1 MDASLHS
8 GSCKSCFWVKIDTLD
23 IKKLLM
29 FSEEGSPLQ
38 SELKSQL
45 HCTMRDGWLVD
56 MKHFS
61 IGFLFPN

>member
-8 GSCKSCFWVKIDTLD
+8 GSCKSCLWVKIDTLD

-38 SELKSQL
+38 SELNSQL
-45 HCTMRDGWLVD
+45 PLHHEGWIVGGHETLS
-56 MKHFS
+56 HWAP
-61 IGFLFPN
+61 FP

>member
-8 GSCKSCFWVKIDTLD
+8 GSCKSCLWVKIDTLD

-38 SELKSQL
+38 SELNSQIL
-45 HCTMRDGWLVD
+45 ILI
-56 MKHFS
+56 F
-61 IGFLFPN
+61 F